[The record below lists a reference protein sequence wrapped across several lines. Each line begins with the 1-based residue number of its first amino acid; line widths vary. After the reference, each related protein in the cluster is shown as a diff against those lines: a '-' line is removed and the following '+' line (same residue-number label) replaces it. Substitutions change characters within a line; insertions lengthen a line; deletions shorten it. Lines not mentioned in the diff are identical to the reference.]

1 MSDSQE
7 LEEKQSDTYYTI
19 EAEAEGL
26 YSQLRS
32 KFIGFVIPVE
42 SEEVALAK
50 VAEIKAK
57 YYDARH
63 HCWAYRLGKEGERF
77 RSNDDGE
84 PSGTAGK
91 PILGQLVSA
100 DLTNVLAV
108 VVRYFGGVKLGTSG
122 LIEAYREATIEA
134 IANAERKTCILEDK
148 IEVSFGYELMGEV
161 MRYIKEAEG
170 NIYLQ
175 DFQESCRLEFSI
187 RQADSP
193 RLIER
198 SDKLYGATAQILD
211 EE

>member
-1 MSDSQE
+1 MHEDKVDTAKASDV
-7 LEEKQSDTYYTI
+7 YYTVA
-19 EAEAEGL
+19 EEAEGL

-32 KFIGFVIPVE
+32 KFIAFVIPVE
-42 SEEVALAK
+42 SEEEALGK

-63 HCWAYRLGKEGERF
+63 HCWAYRLGNDGERF

-91 PILGQLVSA
+91 PILGQLISA
-100 DLTNVLAV
+100 DLTNVLAI

-148 IEVSFGYELMGEV
+148 IEVSFGYDLMGEV
-161 MRYIKEAEG
+161 MRYIKDADG
-170 NIYLQ
+170 KIYLQ
-175 DFQESCRLEFSI
+175 DFRESCRLELSI

-193 RLIER
+193 KLCDRLG
-198 SDKLYGATAQILD
+198 KLYGLSLKVL
-211 EE
+211 E

>member
-1 MSDSQE
+1 MSDNQE
-7 LEEKQSDTYYTI
+7 LEEKVSDVYYTI
-19 EAEAEGL
+19 EQEAEGL

-42 SEEVALAK
+42 SEEEALAK

-63 HCWAYRLGKEGERF
+63 HCWAYRLGNDGERF

-100 DLTNVLAV
+100 DLTNILAV

-134 IANAERKTCILEDK
+134 LANAERKTCILEDK
-148 IEVSFGYELMGEV
+148 LEVSFGYDLMGEV
-161 MRYIKEAEG
+161 MRYVKEAEG

-175 DFQESCRLEFSI
+175 DFRESCRLELSI
-187 RQADSP
+187 RRADSP
-193 RLIER
+193 KLQER
-198 SDKLYGATAQILD
+198 FAKLYGASIKLL
-211 EE
+211 EEN